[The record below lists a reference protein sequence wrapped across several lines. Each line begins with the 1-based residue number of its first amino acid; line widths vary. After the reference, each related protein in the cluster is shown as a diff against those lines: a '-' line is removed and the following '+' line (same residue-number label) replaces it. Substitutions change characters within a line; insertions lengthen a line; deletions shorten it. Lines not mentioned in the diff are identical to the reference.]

1 MFPLRYNNY
10 KEDPLS
16 WCDACNPHA
25 NGENAISAR
34 SDLNPADGTYPF
46 GALTQRPHG
55 GTDMKVWPFL
65 LGDVWFIGLFIVA
78 RIKQAMLQSYKQ
90 TSGVLKEPLASE
102 NITFRAF

>member
-10 KEDPLS
+10 REDPLS
-16 WCDACNPHA
+16 QCDACRPHA

-55 GTDMKVWPFL
+55 GTDMKVRPFL
-65 LGDVWFIGLFIVA
+65 LGDVWFMGLLLW
-78 RIKQAMLQSYKQ
+78 RRSNKQCFNKKKD
-90 TSGVLKEPLASE
+90 TCLAA
-102 NITFRAF
+102 NL